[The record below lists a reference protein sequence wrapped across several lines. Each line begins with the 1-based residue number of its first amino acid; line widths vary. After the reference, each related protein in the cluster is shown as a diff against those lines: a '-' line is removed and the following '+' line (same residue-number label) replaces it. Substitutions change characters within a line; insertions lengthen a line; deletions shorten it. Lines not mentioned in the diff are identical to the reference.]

1 MKTLHRVPRILAFV
15 VLLGIGLCFAVERGG
30 AASSESPQAIATAE
44 PAKALTD
51 KEIEITLK
59 WVAKKDFSK
68 AKALEKLFYTDPGT
82 FTEEEVSKSL
92 KWLEEKDGE
101 KAAGLKKLWGQD
113 RKKFGA
119 EAHGLA
125 EAEIREASEKR
136 HRSFLRGMI
145 FGTVGGLGLFLF
157 GMGLMSDGLKKV
169 AGQKLKS
176 LLESLTK
183 HRVIAVMVGA
193 LTTCLIQSSSATTVM
208 TVGFVNA
215 GLLSLKQ
222 ALCVVLGANVGTT
235 FTAWLVSVFAV
246 FKITNYALP
255 IVGVGFLMI
264 ILGKTQKAKS
274 VGQTMVGFGI
284 LFLGLHFMK
293 EAFSPLRESAQVQ
306 VALIWLG
313 RNPLLAVLAGTVMT
327 MLLQSSSATI
337 AMVQLLALSGAF
349 GSDWSDAL
357 RIAIPFILGD
367 NIGTTITAEIAALR
381 TSRNAKRTAR
391 GHTLFNVIGV
401 MYMLPIVWIG
411 WFGDIVEWISPWAL
425 TEGTIMAHIAIA
437 HSTFNVFNTIVF
449 LPIIQWLEVVVMK
462 ILPVTDEELARKPVV
477 LEKHLLNTPVIAL
490 QQTKRE
496 IVRMAKTAKRTLTL
510 AIDGIVNGNKKG
522 LKAVRDLEDYID
534 DFQLEIT
541 SYLSALSRKTLS
553 DEVSTELPVLLHAV
567 NDLERIG
574 DHAVNIAEIAERKIE
589 HKLSFSEP
597 AVAEAEQLRGEV
609 EEMFDHVIE
618 ALDSGDTSGAKMSQ
632 EHEDTLNE
640 MQIDFR
646 RSHVE
651 RMSEGICT
659 PETGLIFIDLVDNVE
674 KIGDHLTN
682 IAQAIIGGLQWEG
695 VKPKISTD
703 S

>member
-1 MKTLHRVPRILAFV
+1 
-15 VLLGIGLCFAVERGG
+15 
-30 AASSESPQAIATAE
+30 
-44 PAKALTD
+44 
-51 KEIEITLK
+51 
-59 WVAKKDFSK
+59 
-68 AKALEKLFYTDPGT
+68 
-82 FTEEEVSKSL
+82 
-92 KWLEEKDGE
+92 
-101 KAAGLKKLWGQD
+101 
-113 RKKFGA
+113 
-119 EAHGLA
+119 
-125 EAEIREASEKR
+125 
-136 HRSFLRGMI
+136 
-145 FGTVGGLGLFLF
+145 
-157 GMGLMSDGLKKV
+157 
-169 AGQKLKS
+169 
-176 LLESLTK
+176 
-183 HRVIAVMVGA
+183 
-193 LTTCLIQSSSATTVM
+193 
-208 TVGFVNA
+208 
-215 GLLSLKQ
+215 
-222 ALCVVLGANVGTT
+222 VLGANVGTT

-264 ILGKTQKAKS
+264 ILGETQKAKS

-306 VALIWLG
+306 TALIWLG

-411 WFGDIVEWISPWAL
+411 WFGDIVEWISPWEL

-449 LPIIQWLEVVVMK
+449 LPIIQWLEVMVMK

-477 LEKHLLNTPVIAL
+477 LEKHLLNAPVIAL

-510 AIDGIVNGNKKG
+510 AIDGIVNGNKKD
-522 LKAVRDLEDYID
+522 LKTVRDLEDYID

-541 SYLSALSRKTLS
+541 SYLSALSRKMLS

-574 DHAVNIAEIAERKIE
+574 DHAVNIVEIAERKIE

-597 AVAEAEQLRGEV
+597 AVAEAEQLRAEV

-632 EHEDTLNE
+632 EHEDALNE
-640 MQIDFR
+640 MQISFR